1 MIAVRNS
8 SSFRTLFRQVIAGAL
23 VLMLNF
29 VMNDASA
36 CAACGDT
43 LSKDWESQGI
53 SSQPGFTADV
63 SYDYLNQ
70 NKQRYGTGAA
80 SSALINNQL
89 AAGQEVEAYTRTQTV
104 TASLIYN
111 EDTWGVGVML
121 PYVMRSHGTYG
132 TTAPLGSS
140 YASSADASIGD
151 LRVVGRYTG
160 LSSERTSGIIAG
172 IKLPTGSTGKNF
184 DAGTAAGTPLDA
196 GLQVGTGST
205 DIILGAYTTG
215 TIDTYGW
222 FLQGTVQHAVATRQ
236 ALGNLDY
243 RPGDAYLLNT
253 GIRYAGFGA
262 KVSPMLQ
269 LNVIRRQADSGA
281 PDALGNRSVPIDPVT
296 GVPVSGGTLA
306 YLAPGVSVRVGGG
319 ASVYGFVQIP
329 IYQNVNSLQLT
340 PGYTLTMGVRQ
351 SF

>member
-1 MIAVRNS
+1 MNAIHNAS
-8 SSFRTLFRQVIAGAL
+8 TFDKSFRLVIATTL
-23 VLMLNF
+23 VIILLLS
-29 VMNDASA
+29 MNKASA

-53 SSQPGFTADV
+53 SSKPGFTADV

-70 NKQRYGTGAA
+70 NKQRYGTSAA
-80 SSALINNQL
+80 SPALINNQL
-89 AAGQEVEAYTRTQTV
+89 AAGEEVEAYTRTQTV

-172 IKLPTGSTGKNF
+172 IKLPTGSTNKNF

-196 GLQVGTGST
+196 GLQIGTGST
-205 DIILGAYTTG
+205 DIILGATPPAPSIPTAGSCREPCSTRWPPGRHWAIWTT
-215 TIDTYGW
+215 
-222 FLQGTVQHAVATRQ
+222 
-236 ALGNLDY
+236 
-243 RPGDAYLLNT
+243 
-253 GIRYAGFGA
+253 
-262 KVSPMLQ
+262 
-269 LNVIRRQADSGA
+269 A
-281 PDALGNRSVPIDPVT
+281 PAMRIC
-296 GVPVSGGTLA
+296 
-306 YLAPGVSVRVGGG
+306 
-319 ASVYGFVQIP
+319 
-329 IYQNVNSLQLT
+329 
-340 PGYTLTMGVRQ
+340 
-351 SF
+351 

>member
-1 MIAVRNS
+1 MRARFATRLAANRARLSGIVLAISVLLNS
-8 SSFRTLFRQVIAGAL
+8 TGAH
-23 VLMLNF
+23 
-29 VMNDASA
+29 A

-43 LSKDWESQGI
+43 LSRDWESQGI
-53 SSQPGFTADV
+53 SSKPGFTADL

-70 NKQRYGTGAA
+70 NHQRYGSAAA
-80 SSALINNQL
+80 SPALINSQL

-111 EDTWGVGVML
+111 DEDWGISVQL

-140 YASSADASIGD
+140 YSSSSDASLGD
-151 LRVVGRYTG
+151 IRIVGRYTG
-160 LSSERTSGIIAG
+160 LSSEGASGLIAG
-172 IKLPTGSTGKNF
+172 VKLPTGNFGKNF
-184 DAGTAAGTPLDA
+184 DTGTAAGTPLDA
-196 GLQVGTGST
+196 GLQIGTGST
-205 DIILGAYTTG
+205 DLILGAYTTG
-215 TIDTYGW
+215 TVDIYGW
-222 FLQGTVQHAVATRQ
+222 FLQGTVQHAVATQQ
-236 ALGNLDY
+236 ALGNLYY
-243 RPGDAYLLNT
+243 RPGDAYQLNT

-269 LNVIRRQADSGA
+269 LNVIKREADSGA
-281 PDALGNRSVPIDPVT
+281 FTVPVDPVT
-296 GVPVSGGTLA
+296 GVSVSGGTLA

-340 PGYTLTMGVRQ
+340 PGYTLTLGMRQ

>member
-1 MIAVRNS
+1 MIEIHKFTTFNK
-8 SSFRTLFRQVIAGAL
+8 SFRLRLAIAIALAIMLFSA
-23 VLMLNF
+23 
-29 VMNDASA
+29 MNNASA

-43 LSKDWESQGI
+43 LSRDWESQGI
-53 SSQPGFTADV
+53 SSKPGFTADV

-70 NKQRYGTGAA
+70 NRQRYGTGAA
-80 SSALINNQL
+80 SPAVINSQL
-89 AAGQEVEAYTRTQTV
+89 AAGEEVEDYTRTQTV

-121 PYVMRSHGTYG
+121 PYLMRSHGTFG

-140 YASSADASIGD
+140 YSTSSDAGIGD
-151 LRVVGRYTG
+151 IRVVGRYTG
-160 LSSERTSGIIAG
+160 FSDERSSGIIAG
-172 IKLPTGSTGKNF
+172 IKLPTGSINKNF
-184 DAGTAAGTPLDA
+184 DTGTAAGTPLDA
-196 GLQVGTGST
+196 ALQIGTGST
-205 DIILGAYTTG
+205 DLILGGYTTG

-236 ALGNLDY
+236 ALGNQDY

-269 LNVIRRQADSGA
+269 LNVIRREADTGTPA
-281 PDALGNRSVPIDPVT
+281 TVPIDPVT
-296 GVPVSGGTLA
+296 GVPVTGGTLA
-306 YLAPGVSVRVGGG
+306 YLAPGASVRVGGG

-329 IYQNVNSLQLT
+329 VYQKVNSLQLT
-340 PGYTLTMGVRQ
+340 PGYTLTAGVRQ

>member
-1 MIAVRNS
+1 MALGISALLS
-8 SSFRTLFRQVIAGAL
+8 SMD
-23 VLMLNF
+23 VL
-29 VMNDASA
+29 A

-43 LSKDWESQGI
+43 LSRDWESQGI
-53 SSQPGFTADV
+53 SGRQGFIADL

-70 NKQRYGTGAA
+70 DKQRYGTGAA
-80 SSALINNQL
+80 SSTLINSQL
-89 AAGQEVEAYTRTQTV
+89 AAGQEVEAYTKTQTV

-111 EDTWGVGVML
+111 DDTWGVSAYL

-132 TTAPLGSS
+132 NTPPLGSS
-140 YASSADASIGD
+140 YSTSSDASIGD
-151 LRVVGRYTG
+151 IKIIGRYTG
-160 LSSERTSGIIAG
+160 LSTDRTSGIIAG

-196 GLQVGTGST
+196 GLQIGTGST
-205 DIILGAYTTG
+205 DIILGGYTTG
-215 TIDTYGW
+215 TIHTYGW
-222 FLQGTVQHAVATRQ
+222 FVQGTVQHAVATKK
-236 ALGNLDY
+236 ALGDLDY

-253 GIRYAGFGA
+253 GIRYAAFGA

-269 LNVIRRQADSGA
+269 LNIIKRQADSGA
-281 PDALGNRSVPIDPVT
+281 LTVPTDPVT

-319 ASVYGFVQIP
+319 ASVYGFVQLP
-329 IYQNVNSLQLT
+329 IYQNVNSLQIT
-340 PGYTLTMGVRQ
+340 PSYTLTLGVRQ

>member
-1 MIAVRNS
+1 MQQLHATTTKNS
-8 SSFRTLFRQVIAGAL
+8 PRKELRSALEIVLWISTLLSSADVF
-23 VLMLNF
+23 
-29 VMNDASA
+29 A

-43 LSKDWESQGI
+43 LSRDWESQGI
-53 SSQPGFTADV
+53 SSKPGFTADV

-70 NKQRYGTGAA
+70 NRQRYGTSAA
-80 SSALINNQL
+80 SPALINNQL
-89 AAGQEVEAYTRTQTV
+89 VAGEEVEDYTRTQTV

-121 PYVMRSHGTYG
+121 PYVMRSHGTFG

-140 YASSADASIGD
+140 YSTSSDAGIGD
-151 LRVVGRYTG
+151 IRVVGRYTG
-160 LSSERTSGIIAG
+160 FSDERSSGIIAG
-172 IKLPTGSTGKNF
+172 IKLPTGSTSKNF
-184 DAGTAAGTPLDA
+184 DSGTAAGTPLDA
-196 GLQVGTGST
+196 ALQIGTGST
-205 DIILGAYTTG
+205 DIILGGYTTG

-222 FLQGTVQHAVATRQ
+222 FLQGTVQHAVATKQ
-236 ALGNLDY
+236 ALGNQDY

-269 LNVIRRQADSGA
+269 LNVIRRQADTGT
-281 PDALGNRSVPIDPVT
+281 PVSVPIDPVT
-296 GVPVSGGTLA
+296 GVPVTGGTLA

-340 PGYTLTMGVRQ
+340 PGYTLTAGVRQ